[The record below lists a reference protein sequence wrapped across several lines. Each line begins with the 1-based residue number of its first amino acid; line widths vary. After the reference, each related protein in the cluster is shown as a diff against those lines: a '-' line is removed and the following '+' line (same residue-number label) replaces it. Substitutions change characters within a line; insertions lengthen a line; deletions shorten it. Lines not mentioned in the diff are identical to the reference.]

1 MLTWQTLAKM
11 LCAHPTLSSPAPPS
25 GYTKSCGRDGFMPL
39 DSNNYRG
46 VPLESPD
53 PGMHITEGCLMT
65 EISELSLEREK
76 KECQQA
82 EGGGWVQQRGLHEQ
96 ISGSQQKTVRIM

>member
-1 MLTWQTLAKM
+1 MLAWQTLPEM

-25 GYTKSCGRDGFMPL
+25 EDTKFCGRVGFMPL

-65 EISELSLEREK
+65 EIFELSLEREK
-76 KECQQA
+76 KGVLASRGRRMGTA
-82 EGGGWVQQRGLHEQ
+82 EG
-96 ISGSQQKTVRIM
+96 TT